1 MKYFLPLLVIACSVI
16 GSLANIFINSDT
28 WYVELVKSP
37 LNPPSYVFGIVWPI
51 LYVLMAFVSFRSAD
65 KIWKLFIPQLIMN
78 AAWSWMF
85 FFMHAP
91 LLALINISILIFL
104 NQKILLILYEIKVPG
119 IRAYKPKTSQDIAWR
134 IEWTLKNESR
144 LLFWLYLPYVLWLS
158 FAAFLNASIVFLN

>member
-1 MKYFLPLLVIACSVI
+1 MRYFLPLLVIACSVI

-28 WYVELVKSP
+28 WYVDIVKSP
-37 LNPPSYVFGIVWPI
+37 LNPPSFVFGIVWPI

-65 KIWKLFIPQLIMN
+65 KIWTLFIPQLILN

-104 NQKILLILYEIKVPG
+104 NQKILVIL
-119 IRAYKPKTSQDIAWR
+119 S
-134 IEWTLKNESR
+134 NESK

>member
-28 WYVELVKSP
+28 WYVDLVKSP
-37 LNPPSYVFGIVWPI
+37 LNPPSFVFGIVWPI
-51 LYVLMAFVSFRSAD
+51 LYALMAFVSFKSAD
-65 KIWKLFIPQLIMN
+65 KIWKLFIPQLLLN

-104 NQKILLILYEIKVPG
+104 NQKILVI
-119 IRAYKPKTSQDIAWR
+119 
-134 IEWTLKNESR
+134 LKNESK

>member
-16 GSLANIFINSDT
+16 GSLANVFISSDS
-28 WYVELVKSP
+28 WYVDLVKSP
-37 LNPPSYVFGIVWPI
+37 LNPPSFVFGIVWPI
-51 LYVLMAFVSFRSAD
+51 LYALMAFVSFKSAD
-65 KIWKLFIPQLIMN
+65 KIWKLFIPQLILN

-104 NQKILLILYEIKVPG
+104 NQKILVILK
-119 IRAYKPKTSQDIAWR
+119 
-134 IEWTLKNESR
+134 IESK

>member
-1 MKYFLPLLVIACSVI
+1 MKYFLPLLVFACSVI
-16 GSLANIFINSDT
+16 GSLANIFISSDS
-28 WYVELVKSP
+28 WYADLVKSP
-37 LNPPSYVFGIVWPI
+37 LNPPSFVFGIVWPI
-51 LYVLMAFVSFRSAD
+51 LYALMAFVSFKSAD
-65 KIWKLFIPQLIMN
+65 KIWKLFIPQLILN

-104 NQKILLILYEIKVPG
+104 NQKILVILK
-119 IRAYKPKTSQDIAWR
+119 
-134 IEWTLKNESR
+134 IESK

>member
-104 NQKILLILYEIKVPG
+104 NQKILVI
-119 IRAYKPKTSQDIAWR
+119 
-134 IEWTLKNESR
+134 LKNESR

-158 FAAFLNASIVFLN
+158 FAALLNASIVFLN

>member
-16 GSLANIFINSDT
+16 GSLANIFISSDS
-28 WYVELVKSP
+28 WYVDLVKSR
-37 LNPPSYVFGIVWPI
+37 LNPPSFVFGIVWPI
-51 LYVLMAFVSFRSAD
+51 LYALMAFVSFKSAD
-65 KIWKLFIPQLIMN
+65 KIWKLFIPQLILN

-91 LLALINISILIFL
+91 LLALINILILIFL
-104 NQKILLILYEIKVPG
+104 NQKILVI
-119 IRAYKPKTSQDIAWR
+119 
-134 IEWTLKNESR
+134 LKNESK